1 MEVDVNSNKDY
12 SIIRFRVLRGFAVY
26 QWTKPDVLPFYSIQP
41 NGSQRVF
48 FFRTFAMADEFC
60 QHFTNNHS
68 DGFWLKRWSKVR
80 SKNFVEGMN
89 SLEAQ
94 F

>member
-1 MEVDVNSNKDY
+1 METNKEY
-12 SIIRFRVLRGFAVY
+12 TIIRFRLVHGFAVY
-26 QWTKPDVLPFYSIQP
+26 QWTKPDVLPFYSVQP
-41 NGSQRVF
+41 NKSLRVF

-60 QHFTNNHS
+60 QHFTNDHS
-68 DGFWLKRWSKVR
+68 DSFWFKRWTKVR
-80 SKNFVEGMN
+80 SKDFVEGMN

>member
-1 MEVDVNSNKDY
+1 MESNKDY
-12 SIIRFRVLRGFAVY
+12 TIIRFRILRGFAVY

-41 NGSQRVF
+41 NKSQRVF
-48 FFRTFAMADEFC
+48 FFRTFEMADEFC
-60 QHFTNNHS
+60 RHFTNDHS

-80 SKNFVEGMN
+80 SKGFVEGMN

-94 F
+94 L